1 MSIDQLIDDARDLP
15 VEATAALGAIAGFLL
30 ILAIAAQLSARR
42 LRRELQLAEEELVD
56 EKTGLMPRSAIR
68 VRLGAELAWASTS
81 RTPVAVAAMRIR
93 GSRFTHAA
101 KVLRHAMREEE
112 GAFLLGEQRVALELW
127 GVDPDAAAV
136 ATRRLGED
144 LARAGHP
151 VVDVGVACMPRDGS
165 DVETLVA
172 AAERDLRPVDDPR
185 PPASDVGADGAARGS
200 VNHAAALLL
209 GVLPWFAAM
218 GLLLLVTWRLVPAAI
233 EPALA
238 GDRSGSDLARAIVAA
253 IGVPL
258 GAALLHVSCW
268 NRGGGA
274 APSSHPIGRAG
285 LRLGVALALVVGI
298 PLAWGIF
305 APTTPGDVT
314 DGFGASLAV
323 IALVLLALVHA
334 RQLVHAPAPV
344 LAGLAAIGGA
354 ITWWAVDVATY
365 PVVAN
370 SGRLLLAA
378 ALGALLAR
386 FIERAS
392 WIVLLALLAGGVDAW
407 SVAADS
413 GVTNRVLDAAGR
425 GEDGGLLDLLLF
437 TGPIVAD
444 RPLFQIGVTDL
455 VFLAMFIA
463 WSHDW
468 RVDLRIATTALHV
481 AAWTAAIA
489 SELRA
494 DVVPMLPFLCAA
506 MIAVVGIRSFVLRRR
521 VRTWRADPAADPAV
535 TSTAVPAA

>member
-1 MSIDQLIDDARDLP
+1 MNLDRLIEDARDLP
-15 VEATAALGAIAGFLL
+15 VEATAAIGAIAGFLL
-30 ILAIAAQLSARR
+30 ILAIGVQLSAWR
-42 LRRELQLAEEELVD
+42 LRRELLLAEEELVD
-56 EKTGLMPRSAIR
+56 AKTGLLPRSALR

-81 RTPVAVAAMRIR
+81 RTPVSVAAMRIR
-93 GSRFTHAA
+93 GSRFPHAA
-101 KVLRHAMREEE
+101 RVLRHAMREEE

-127 GVDPDAAAV
+127 GADPDAAAE
-136 ATRRLGED
+136 ATRRLGID
-144 LARAGHP
+144 LAKAGHP
-151 VVDVGVACMPRDGS
+151 VVDVGVACMPRDGA

-172 AAERDLRPVDDPR
+172 AAQRDLRPVDDPR
-185 PPASDVGADGAARGS
+185 APASDVGSDGAARSS
-200 VNHAAALLL
+200 VGHAISLLL

-218 GLLLLVTWRLVPAAI
+218 GLLLLVTWRLLPAAI
-233 EPALA
+233 DPAIA
-238 GDRSGSDLARAIVAA
+238 GDRTSRELAYASVAA
-253 IGVPL
+253 IGLPL

-285 LRLGVALALVVGI
+285 LRMGAALALVVGI

-305 APTTPGDVT
+305 APRWPSGLS
-314 DGFGASLAV
+314 DGFGATLAV

-334 RQLVHAPAPV
+334 RQLVHAPAVV
-344 LAGLAAIGGA
+344 LAALTALGGVIA
-354 ITWWAVDVATY
+354 YWAVEVASY

-407 SVAADS
+407 SVYSDS

-444 RPLFQIGVTDL
+444 HPLFAVGVTDL
-455 VFLAMFIA
+455 VFIALFIA

-468 RVDLRIATTALHV
+468 RLDLRIATTALL
-481 AAWTAAIA
+481 AGAWIA
-489 SELRA
+489 CVVGEIRA
-494 DVVPMLPFLCAA
+494 EVVPLLPFLCAA
-506 MIAVVGIRSFVLRRR
+506 MVLLVIVRSLVLRRR
-521 VRTWRADPAADPAV
+521 VATWQPG
-535 TSTAVPAA
+535 